1 MTAPVTM
8 EPVNTASQKIA
19 MTAPVA
25 MEPLPATGQVGP
37 MPQAMQGAKRWRVHF
52 VMPSNYTLNTL
63 PKPNNPAVQLREVP
77 AKTWAVLSYSGFNT
91 EAGIQRRTDEL
102 VAWLAEQKMLTTGSP
117 QLARYNPPWTLPMF
131 RRNEIMLE
139 LQ

>member
-1 MTAPVTM
+1 
-8 EPVNTASQKIA
+8 

-25 MEPLPATGQVGP
+25 MEPLPDAAQAGQT
-37 MPQAMQGAKRWRVHF
+37 PQAMQGAKRWRVHF
-52 VMPSNYTLNTL
+52 VMPRSYTLSTL
-63 PKPNNPAVQLREVP
+63 PKPGNPAVHLREVP

-91 EAGIQRRTDEL
+91 EAGIQQRSDEL
-102 VAWLAEQKMLTTGSP
+102 VAWLAAKKIRTIGSP

-139 LQ
+139 IQ

>member
-1 MTAPVTM
+1 M
-8 EPVNTASQKIA
+8 A

-25 MEPLPATGQVGP
+25 MEPLLPPVGEAGP
-37 MPQAMQGAKRWRVHF
+37 TPLALQGATRWRVHF
-52 VMPSNYTLNTL
+52 VMPSAYTLATL
-63 PKPNNPAVQLREVP
+63 PKPNNSAVQLHQVP

-91 EAGIQRRTDEL
+91 EAGIQQRTDEL
-102 VAWLAEQKMLTTGSP
+102 VAWLAARHIKTTGSP

-139 LQ
+139 TQ